1 MASLVVWILVPLRLL
16 KTYCGSVSLIAKAGF
31 VKHSL

>member
-1 MASLVVWILVPLRLL
+1 MASLIAWILVPLRLL
-16 KTYCGSVSLIAKAGF
+16 KTYCGDVSLTAKAGC